1 MGPTGRFYFARKSLF
16 RIILRGKNSAMG
28 NSVEV
33 APILLAG
40 EGRWSLGLPRWQ
52 GFVLV
57 LLIAWL
63 YASILVRL
71 FLQWVGPFRD
81 PNFEHGI
88 FVPIFAFFLLWRNRA
103 RLTAIAPV
111 PSWWGLPMVVLGLLM
126 LILGVLG
133 AELFF
138 SR

>member
-1 MGPTGRFYFARKSLF
+1 MGLTGRFYFARKSLF
-16 RIILRGKNSAMG
+16 RIILRGKNSATG

-33 APILLAG
+33 APILLAV
-40 EGRWSLGLPRWQ
+40 EGRCSLGLPRWQ

-88 FVPIFAFFLLWRNRA
+88 FVPLFAFFFLCGIRA
-103 RLTAIAPV
+103 SL
-111 PSWWGLPMVVLGLLM
+111 
-126 LILGVLG
+126 
-133 AELFF
+133 